1 MANIREEMSEQ
12 LVDMIAVLNSR
23 YGNAGLSLGMY
34 VRDLVEEVREN
45 ERQDHLKVIE
55 EMSRKIN
62 ELAVE
67 LMGG

>member
-34 VRDLVEEVREN
+34 VRDLTEEVREN

-67 LMGG
+67 LLGG